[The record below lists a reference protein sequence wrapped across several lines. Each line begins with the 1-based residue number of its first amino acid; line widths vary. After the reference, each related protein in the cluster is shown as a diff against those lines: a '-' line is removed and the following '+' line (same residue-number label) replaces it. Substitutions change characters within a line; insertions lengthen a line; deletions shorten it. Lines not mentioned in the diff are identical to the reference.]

1 MMSSLLNISSL
12 NISNVSII
20 FFWISFISIYI
31 SETDAKCQIVCNKW
45 STEVFNRCDD
55 AEVKCA
61 TNLPQGFHCQQ
72 FSNSRPVK
80 CLAMIPEDEM
90 KVTAPVASS
99 SSKIPPSEAQ
109 TSSDSSS
116 DSDSEMP
123 SSKGSPLRPHR
134 YHRRPFVNYRVD
146 QAPNV
151 ELLSSNSF

>member
-1 MMSSLLNISSL
+1 MMSSLLNLSSI
-12 NISNVSII
+12 NIPNFSII

-72 FSNSRPVK
+72 FSNSRPIK

-90 KVTAPVASS
+90 KTSLPVASS
-99 SSKIPPSEAQ
+99 SSVPESAASKNSEL
-109 TSSDSSS
+109 
-116 DSDSEMP
+116 P
-123 SSKGSPLRPHR
+123 SKGSSPLRPHR
-134 YHRRPFVNYRVD
+134 YRRPSSVDYYRVD